1 MMNSLVFLS
10 LVIFTLCGAEE
21 PKTVK
26 CGTGRDPRMAE
37 SCNKCADASSAG
49 IGCEGECMWNGK
61 IRTCIHVEDEVLAPV
76 DCGYFTAPTCRQC
89 RSDDPDF
96 SCRGVCIMR
105 PERPERPDPLRCT
118 WEGRDFK
125 DDRDNSVRR
134 DIFAKELV
142 AAVNKFRKNNNT
154 AELRRDENGQWL
166 NKIATAIAKES
177 AQNCDTKSKRFP
189 YKGKNNVQLNGL
201 KMATCDKFPAGTDLV
216 FGNHPWKQFEH
227 IMLRSFVGRLM
238 GVGVSRQR
246 CSGCDGDEMTFV
258 VAMFY

>member
-1 MMNSLVFLS
+1 LVFLS

-21 PKTVK
+21 PKTVN
-26 CGTGRDPRMAE
+26 CGTVRNPRMAE

-49 IGCEGECMWNGK
+49 IGCEGECTWNGK
-61 IRTCIHVEDEVLAPV
+61 IRTCIHVEDKVLAPV
-76 DCGYFTAPTCRQC
+76 DCGHGITAPTCRQC

-96 SCRGVCIMR
+96 TCRGVCIWR
-105 PERPERPDPLRCT
+105 WERPDDALRCT

-125 DDRDNSVRR
+125 DDRHNAVRR

-142 AAVNKFRKNNNT
+142 AAVNKFRKNNNR

-166 NKIATAIAKES
+166 NKIAFDIAKES
-177 AQNCDTKSKRFP
+177 AQDCDTKSKRFP
-189 YKGKNNVQLNGL
+189 YQGKNNVQLNGL

-238 GVGVSRQR
+238 GVGVSRQI
-246 CSGCDGDEMTFV
+246 CPGHCPDGDITTFV